1 LLGCLVF
8 FLFFDFAESTMAF
21 SAIAAFSPT
30 PTINMFRINIEN
42 IVVYRVPVTGGVRPV
57 RILLRG
63 RLELDLRERKFELFD
78 RHTDESVLSFPFE
91 WITSGETRFIKGK
104 RDSSKKYA
112 KIILTLNN
120 TLGGDDYAKVIIKMD
135 RLDSI
140 RVNANFLPAYYVAIG
155 RI

>member
-1 LLGCLVF
+1 
-8 FLFFDFAESTMAF
+8 MNF
-21 SAIAAFSPT
+21 SEVAAFSPT

-63 RLELDLRERKFELFD
+63 RLELDLRERTFEFFD
-78 RHTDESVLSFPFE
+78 RHTDESVLSFPFK
-91 WITSGETRFIKGK
+91 WVTSGETRFIKGK

-112 KIILTLNN
+112 KLSLILNSK
-120 TLGGDDYAKVIIKMD
+120 LGGDALAKVIIKMD

-140 RVNANFLPAYYVAIG
+140 RVNANFLPSYYVSIG